1 MKNSNDPIGNR
12 TRDLP
17 ACSAMPHLTE
27 NYYRV
32 MGLIIPHE
40 YGTHRKDAI
49 FRAKKN
55 CGIHP
60 KQELPY
66 FRSYKFQNSYTVNT
80 VYLQH

>member
-1 MKNSNDPIGNR
+1 
-12 TRDLP
+12 
-17 ACSAMPHLTE
+17 
-27 NYYRV
+27 